1 MKLRYEIFSENKKL
15 IRSTN
20 KKGLPYTLAV
30 NRNNILKLPFSI
42 FTLFL
47 VHNNNNNNIIIK

>member
-47 VHNNNNNNIIIK
+47 VHNNNNNIIK